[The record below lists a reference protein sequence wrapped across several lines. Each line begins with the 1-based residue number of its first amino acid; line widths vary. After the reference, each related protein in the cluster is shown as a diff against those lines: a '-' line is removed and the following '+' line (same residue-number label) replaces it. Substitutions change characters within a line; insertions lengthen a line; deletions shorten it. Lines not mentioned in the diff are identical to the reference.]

1 VSASETTS
9 GAPGDTRARSVTLVD
24 LRPNADSFMG
34 GASVER
40 ARGRLAKA
48 GHAVSLVR
56 ATRDVRPEDGGDEA
70 RWSAEIAREVG
81 ATARASG
88 ADFVVVWRAWSE
100 ALIDRLREAAGD
112 ARLIRLGSIAAALD
126 DRFDAVVDEEGL
138 LALVSGLAPP
148 PKRSGPLRPG
158 DLRKLAATPEGA
170 GAPSQDA
177 GARPT
182 LTGPA
187 VGCPFLLDAR
197 KNPRFAGLTLDER
210 VQTRGCT
217 FCLDNLGTYAMP
229 SEPDVLAAWL
239 GQLRALR
246 ASRPDTR
253 EVLLVDERPHPFLP
267 ALFAAIEGEPALHGL
282 TLLVKSR
289 VDWLLEFA
297 EHVTRAIELAA
308 RSGSVLDLYLV
319 GFESFDAA
327 QLELFNKGVT
337 VDDNL
342 RAIALM
348 RSLGARYPASFA
360 FDRHR
365 AHGIVLFTPWTTP
378 ASLLENARVMREVR
392 FHELRTEAIR
402 TRLRLYART
411 PLHALAASE
420 GLLVDTFAEGRPDR
434 AAEQG
439 YDASVPWRFADAR
452 VEAIFQAA
460 TGLAAR
466 HRDVRDAD
474 ALELATRLV
483 LAREALASAP
493 ESAYAPLVAAVSAH
507 GARASLE
514 VARVLAD
521 ATFAALGASQG
532 DAKRAS
538 EGRVVE
544 AADAPALV
552 EAAGAMGFVSQA
564 RACFDGRARVV
575 VAREARALEAAMG
588 AKPATLPSALRVGA
602 RVRAHR
608 IAALASEAHAH
619 RLVIERPGGR
629 VVLVIAPTS
638 VAGPCALRRG
648 AFGVEIENPATLDDD
663 DRVAIG
669 QIVRA
674 LPA

>member
-1 VSASETTS
+1 
-9 GAPGDTRARSVTLVD
+9 
-24 LRPNADSFMG
+24 MG
-34 GASVER
+34 GASIER
-40 ARGRLAKA
+40 ARDRLASA
-48 GHAVSLVR
+48 GHAVSIVR
-56 ATRDVRPEDGGDEA
+56 AVRAERAEGGSDEE
-70 RWSAEIAREVG
+70 RWGAEIARDVA
-81 ATARASG
+81 ATVQANR

-100 ALIDRLREAAGD
+100 ALIERLREAAGD
-112 ARLIRLGSIAAALD
+112 ARLIRLASIAAALD

-138 LALVSGLAPP
+138 LALVSGVTPP
-148 PKRSGPLRPG
+148 PPRRGPLRPR
-158 DLRKLAATPEGA
+158 DLRKLDVVRDASGAASA
-170 GAPSQDA
+170 SSAPSQDA

-182 LTGPA
+182 ISGPA

-197 KNPRFAGLTLDER
+197 KNPRFAGLALDDR

-239 GQLRALR
+239 GQLRAIR
-246 ASRPDTR
+246 AAHPETR

-267 ALFAAIEGEPALHGL
+267 ALFAAIEGDPALHRL

-289 VDWLLEFA
+289 VDWLLEFTPQ
-297 EHVTRAIELAA
+297 VTRAIELAA

-337 VDDNL
+337 VEDNL
-342 RAIALM
+342 RAIELM
-348 RSLGARYPASFA
+348 RALGARHPDAFA

-420 GLLVDTFAEGRPDR
+420 GLLVEAFGEGRPDR

-439 YDASVPWRFADAR
+439 YDASVPWRFGDAR

-460 TGLAAR
+460 TGLATR

-483 LAREALASAP
+483 LACEALASAP
-493 ESAYAPLVAAVSAH
+493 ASAFAPLVAAVGAH
-507 GARASLE
+507 GPSPSLD

-521 ATFAALGASQG
+521 ATFDGLATRRSA
-532 DAKRAS
+532 

-552 EAAGAMGFVSQA
+552 EAAGVMGLVAQA
-564 RACFDGRARVV
+564 RGCFEGRARVV
-575 VAREARALEAAMG
+575 VARDAKALDAALG
-588 AKPATLPSALRVGA
+588 AESAALPPALRVGA

-608 IAALASEAHAH
+608 IAALASEPHGH
-619 RLVIERPGGR
+619 RLVLERAGGR
-629 VVLVIAPTS
+629 VVLSFVPTA

-648 AFGVEIENPATLDDD
+648 AFGVEVENPATLDDD
-663 DRVAIG
+663 DRAAIG
-669 QIVRA
+669 LLVRA

>member
-1 VSASETTS
+1 
-9 GAPGDTRARSVTLVD
+9 VTLVD
-24 LRPNADSFMG
+24 LRPNADSFVG

-40 ARGRLAKA
+40 ARERLARA

-56 ATRDVRPEDGGDEA
+56 GVRPDGGDEA
-70 RWSAEIAREVG
+70 RWAAEIAAELA
-81 ATARASG
+81 ATARASQ
-88 ADFVVVWRAWSE
+88 ADFVVVWRVWSE
-100 ALIDRLREAAGD
+100 AIVDALRAAAGE
-112 ARLIRLGSIAAALD
+112 ARLIRLASIAAALD
-126 DRFDAVVDEEGL
+126 DRFDAIVDEEAL
-138 LALVSGLAPP
+138 LAMVSGTAPP
-148 PKRSGPLRPG
+148 PARRGPLRPR
-158 DLRKLAATPEGA
+158 DLRALDVLGAASPTP
-170 GAPSQDA
+170 SLDA

-182 LTGPA
+182 ISGPA

-197 KNPRFAGLTLDER
+197 KNPRFSGLALDER

-229 SEPDVLAAWL
+229 SEHDVLAAWL
-239 GQLRALR
+239 GQLRAIR
-246 ASRPDTR
+246 AARPDTR

-267 ALFAAIEGEPALHGL
+267 ALFAAIVDEPALHGF

-297 EHVTRAIELAA
+297 EPFTRAIELAA

-337 VDDNL
+337 VEDNL

-348 RSLGARYPASFA
+348 RALGARYPASFA

-392 FHELRTEAIR
+392 FHELRSEAIR

-411 PLHALAASE
+411 PLHALAAAE
-420 GLLVDTFAEGRPDR
+420 GLLVEAFGEGRPDR

-439 YDASVPWRFADAR
+439 YDASVPWRFGDAR

-460 TGLAAR
+460 TGLATR
-466 HRDVRDAD
+466 HRDLCDAD

-483 LAREALASAP
+483 LAHEALADAP
-493 ESAYAPLVAAVSAH
+493 ACAFAPLVAAVSAH
-507 GARASLE
+507 GPSASLD
-514 VARVLAD
+514 VARVHAD
-521 ATFAALGASQG
+521 AAFAALAAAG
-532 DAKRAS
+532 RAS
-538 EGRVVE
+538 EGRVID
-544 AADAPALV
+544 ATDAPALV
-552 EAAGAMGFVSQA
+552 EAARAMGFVAEA
-564 RACFDGRARVV
+564 RADFDGHARVV
-575 VAREARALEAAMG
+575 VARDASALEAALQAG
-588 AKPATLPSALRVGA
+588 SPALPPAIRAGA
-602 RVRAHR
+602 RVRTHR
-608 IAALASEAHAH
+608 IAALTSEAHGH
-619 RLVIERPGGR
+619 RLVLEPERGGGR
-629 VVLVIAPTS
+629 LVLVIAPLA

-648 AFGVEIENPATLDDD
+648 AFGVEIENPTTLRDD
-663 DRVAIG
+663 DRVALG
-669 QIVRA
+669 LLVRA